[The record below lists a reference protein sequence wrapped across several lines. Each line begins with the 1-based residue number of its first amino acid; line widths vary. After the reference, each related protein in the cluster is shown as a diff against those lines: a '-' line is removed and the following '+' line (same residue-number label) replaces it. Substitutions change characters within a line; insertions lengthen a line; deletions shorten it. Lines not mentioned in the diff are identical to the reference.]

1 MKITWVS
8 FLAAFLLFD
17 DFLLYNWGSSIFYI
31 DYICQFQAIDPQIH
45 KSANSTILGDYFSYV
60 AINVV
65 MICSN
70 HLPYVAPNPHL
81 GHFYSNCQVKVWRS
95 SSNISWSF
103 KIQYNAF
110 MFYSCSPKKLIFLKW
125 AWRLLWCFVSC
136 VLFWYCVG
144 SNRRIKVLRES
155 LLTSRDL
162 PAQNLLFAPNHS
174 NIGREGNNTTTKIT
188 TFFNGYI
195 WYDWLGVCYQ
205 PESWCASL
213 SPPEH
218 CASQPTGNGF
228 GSCDKA
234 NLWLWCI
241 TEYFSCLHIY
251 KYDTVVK

>member
-1 MKITWVS
+1 MIKGIIKVTWVS
-8 FLAAFLLFD
+8 FLAVFLLFD

-110 MFYSCSPKKLIFLKW
+110 MFYSCSPKKVNFPKMTL
-125 AWRLLWCFVSC
+125 
-136 VLFWYCVG
+136 
-144 SNRRIKVLRES
+144 E
-155 LLTSRDL
+155 
-162 PAQNLLFAPNHS
+162 
-174 NIGREGNNTTTKIT
+174 
-188 TFFNGYI
+188 
-195 WYDWLGVCYQ
+195 
-205 PESWCASL
+205 ASL
-213 SPPEH
+213 MFCFMCLVLILCWKQQEDKSSPGIPSDISRFAGTKSSV
-218 CASQPTGNGF
+218 CPQP
-228 GSCDKA
+228 
-234 NLWLWCI
+234 L
-241 TEYFSCLHIY
+241 
-251 KYDTVVK
+251 KYWQRGKQHNNKNNNIF